1 MTIFTFEEMMIAA
14 AEVLR
19 REENEYIEPGP
30 PAKSQ

>member
-14 AEVLR
+14 VLR